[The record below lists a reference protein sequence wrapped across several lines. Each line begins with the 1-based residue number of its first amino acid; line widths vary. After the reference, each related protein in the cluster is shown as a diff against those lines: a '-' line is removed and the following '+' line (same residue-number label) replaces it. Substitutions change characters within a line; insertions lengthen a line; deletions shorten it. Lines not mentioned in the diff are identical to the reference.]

1 MDVKFLDNFIIQSQ
15 TDNLKTKS
23 AAFYTST
30 VATGEVRDVLF
41 SFSNI
46 MS

>member
-23 AAFYTST
+23 LPTSK
-30 VATGEVRDVLF
+30 AG
-41 SFSNI
+41 
-46 MS
+46 